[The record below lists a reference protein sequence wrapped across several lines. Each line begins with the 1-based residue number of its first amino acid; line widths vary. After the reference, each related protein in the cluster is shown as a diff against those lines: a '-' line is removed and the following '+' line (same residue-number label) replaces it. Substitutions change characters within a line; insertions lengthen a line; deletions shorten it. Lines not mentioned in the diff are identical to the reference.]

1 MGHGEDELAR
11 LKAGDQTAFKRY
23 YQTYVGLVHY
33 VATRAGLGKDE
44 AEDVA
49 QETFVR
55 LFQKASEIRDP
66 AKVQAWLTVTAKN
79 LAIDRLRAGKKLRY
93 EESETLERES
103 GRLWEERAG
112 GEGLELELVLV
123 GELLE
128 KLAKTPGG
136 ETLRQFYA
144 EGMSA
149 KEIAA
154 KNGEAIST
162 VTTRLSRL
170 RTKFRDELRRHI
182 EDLRARRVE

>member
-1 MGHGEDELAR
+1 MGEGELAR
-11 LKAGDQTAFKRY
+11 LKAGDQAAFKSY

-33 VATRAGLGKDE
+33 VATRAGLGRDE

-55 LFQKASEIRDP
+55 LFQRASEIRDP

-79 LAIDRLRAGKKLRY
+79 LAIDRLRAGNRVKPSGDDAVLDGG
-93 EESETLERES
+93 
-103 GRLWEERAG
+103 GRLWEAREG
-112 GEGLELELVLV
+112 GEARELELLLV
-123 GELLE
+123 GELLD
-128 KLAKTPGG
+128 KLARTPGG

-170 RTKFRDELRRHI
+170 RTKFKDELRRHI
-182 EDLRARRVE
+182 EDLRSRRVD